1 MRIKSVKRLFV
12 IAMLAVTAASS
23 SCTSDYH
30 KRVEQ
35 ELASGVQ
42 YDSLFLG
49 LKFGMTQEEFYKHCW
64 DLNKQGLV
72 IQGDQNTTVQ
82 YNIDD
87 LKHPAELN
95 FYPDFHEDKIFQM
108 PTTFQYKAWAPWN
121 KNLSADSLQMDV
133 LRLLK
138 KWYGDDFIRV
148 ESKDRGVAFVRVDGN
163 RRITLYKPDE
173 RDVHV
178 LFTDLNIEKT
188 LEELKD
194 DK

>member
-1 MRIKSVKRLFV
+1 MRRIFIKVRIYL
-12 IAMLAVTAASS
+12 ILLAGIFAA
-23 SCTSDYH
+23 SCTSEYQRKVD
-30 KRVEQ
+30 Q
-35 ELASGVQ
+35 ELASGER

-49 LKFGMTQEEFYKHCW
+49 VEFGMSREEFYKHCW
-64 DLNKQGLV
+64 ELNRQELV

-82 YNIDD
+82 YD
-87 LKHPAELN
+87 LDELKFPAELN

-108 PTTFQYKAWAPWN
+108 PTTFAYKAWAPWN
-121 KNLSADSLQMDV
+121 KNLSADSLQLDV
-133 LRLLK
+133 LELLK
-138 KWYGDDFIRV
+138 DWYGDDFIRV

-178 LFTDLNIEKT
+178 LFTDLTVENQ
-188 LEELKD
+188 LKEMKS